1 MCPDRDGTSAR
12 QHRRY
17 LMNAPELHPDLDPAL
32 ASIVPDFTPE
42 VLPRLRGDGLVG
54 EQQLSDAVERTEH
67 TVSQDPHVVVRV
79 HRPADADGTL
89 PCLFS
94 IHGGGYV
101 AGSYAM
107 DDSSMDELCP
117 KLGIVGVSVEYRL
130 APEHPYPAAID
141 DCEAALRWT
150 IANAA
155 DLGIDADK
163 IGITGVSAGGGLC
176 AALGLRARD
185 GGIPVRFQLLD
196 CPMIDDTMTTAS
208 SQLEGLAIWSK
219 ASNNFGWNAY
229 LGSRRG
235 GDVPADAAPARA
247 TDLSGLPPSYV
258 CVGGADGFRDED
270 ITYAQ
275 RLMAAGVDTEL
286 HVYPGVPH
294 GVRFWQGTEPA
305 RRYWAD
311 QVDWLSRQFAA
322 MAD

>member
-1 MCPDRDGTSAR
+1 MTQAPD
-12 QHRRY
+12 
-17 LMNAPELHPDLDPAL
+17 LHPDLDPAL
-32 ASIVPDFTPE
+32 AAIVPDFSPE
-42 VLPRLRGDGLVG
+42 VLPLVRGDGLVG
-54 EQQLSDAVERTEH
+54 QSELSDAVERTEH
-67 TVSQDPHVVVRV
+67 VVSEDPHVVVRV
-79 HRPADADGTL
+79 HRPVGVDGPL

-107 DDSSMDELCP
+107 DDASMDEICP

-130 APEHPYPAAID
+130 APDDPYPAAID

-150 IANAA
+150 IANA
-155 DLGIDADK
+155 DQLGIDADK

-185 GGIPVRFQLLD
+185 KGIPVRFQLLD
-196 CPMIDDTMTTAS
+196 CPMIDDTMTTPS
-208 SQLEGLAIWSK
+208 SQLEGLAIWSRT
-219 ASNNFGWNAY
+219 SNDFGWSSY
-229 LGSRRG
+229 LGDLRG

-270 ITYAQ
+270 IDYAQ

-311 QVDWLSRQFAA
+311 QVDWLTRQFAA

>member
-1 MCPDRDGTSAR
+1 MSTAPDL
-12 QHRRY
+12 H
-17 LMNAPELHPDLDPAL
+17 PELDPDL
-32 ASIVPDFTPE
+32 ASIVPDLNADM
-42 VLPRLRGDGLVG
+42 LPMLRGGGLTGDV
-54 EQQLSDAVERTEH
+54 ELSSAVERVEH
-67 TVSQDPHVVVRV
+67 VVSEDPHVVVRV
-79 HRPADADGTL
+79 HRPVGVDGPL

-101 AGSYAM
+101 GGSFDM
-107 DDSSMDELCP
+107 DDPNFDELCP
-117 KLGIVGVSVEYRL
+117 LLGIVGVSVAYRL

-150 IANAA
+150 ITHA
-155 DLGIDADK
+155 DELGVDPSK

-185 GGIPVRFQLLD
+185 RDIPVRFQLLD
-196 CPMIDDTMTTAS
+196 CPMIDDTMTTVS
-208 SQLEGLAIWSK
+208 SQLDGLAIWSK
-219 ASNNFGWNAY
+219 VSNDFGWSSY
-229 LGSRRG
+229 LGDLRG

-247 TDLSGLPPSYV
+247 TDVSGLPPSYV

-270 ITYAQ
+270 IEYAQ

-294 GVRFWQGTEPA
+294 GVRFWKDTEPA

-311 QVDWLSRQFAA
+311 QVDWLTRQFAA

>member
-1 MCPDRDGTSAR
+1 
-12 QHRRY
+12 
-17 LMNAPELHPDLDPAL
+17 MNAPELHPDLDPEL
-32 ASIVPDFTPE
+32 AEIVPDFTPE

-79 HRPADADGTL
+79 HRPADADGAL

-163 IGITGVSAGGGLC
+163 IAITGVSAGGCL
-176 AALGLRARD
+176 
-185 GGIPVRFQLLD
+185 
-196 CPMIDDTMTTAS
+196 
-208 SQLEGLAIWSK
+208 
-219 ASNNFGWNAY
+219 
-229 LGSRRG
+229 
-235 GDVPADAAPARA
+235 
-247 TDLSGLPPSYV
+247 
-258 CVGGADGFRDED
+258 
-270 ITYAQ
+270 
-275 RLMAAGVDTEL
+275 
-286 HVYPGVPH
+286 
-294 GVRFWQGTEPA
+294 
-305 RRYWAD
+305 
-311 QVDWLSRQFAA
+311 
-322 MAD
+322 

>member
-1 MCPDRDGTSAR
+1 
-12 QHRRY
+12 
-17 LMNAPELHPDLDPAL
+17 MNAPELHPDLDPEL
-32 ASIVPDFTPE
+32 AEIVPDFTPE

-67 TVSQDPHVVVRV
+67 TVSQDPPVVVRV
-79 HRPADADGTL
+79 HRPAGADGAL

-155 DLGIDADK
+155 DLGIDAGK

-219 ASNNFGWNAY
+219 ASNDFGWNAY

>member
-1 MCPDRDGTSAR
+1 
-12 QHRRY
+12 
-17 LMNAPELHPDLDPAL
+17 MNAPDLHPDLDPAL
-32 ASIVPDFTPE
+32 AEIVPDFNPD
-42 VLPRLRGDGLVG
+42 VLPLLRGDGLVG
-54 EQQLSDAVERTEH
+54 EQELSDAVERTEH
-67 TVSQDPHVVVRV
+67 VVSEDPHVVARV
-79 HRPADADGTL
+79 HRPVGFEGPL

-107 DDSSMDELCP
+107 DDASMDELCP

-155 DLGIDADK
+155 DLGVDATK
-163 IGITGVSAGGGLC
+163 VGITGVSAGGGLC

-185 GGIPVRFQLLD
+185 AGLGIRFQLLD

-208 SQLEGLAIWSK
+208 SQLDGLKIWSRV
-219 ASNNFGWNAY
+219 SNDFGWSSY
-229 LGSRRG
+229 LGDLRG
-235 GDVPADAAPARA
+235 GAVPADAAPARA
-247 TDLSGLPPSYV
+247 DDLAGLPPSYV

-270 ITYAQ
+270 IQYAQ

-311 QVDWLSRQFAA
+311 QVDWLARRFAA
-322 MAD
+322 MVD